1 MTEVI
6 GVALYAEVLGPWD
19 SDCAGGSL
27 GDSYQRTLDWPIYS
41 HYRRTKHLSSVDY
54 FLVWFYFYLYISI
67 IHSYERRQDLVCQF
81 LSFISKL
88 NDSIQQSTV

>member
-41 HYRRTKHLSSVDY
+41 HYRRTKHLSYRLFPRTVL
-54 FLVWFYFYLYISI
+54 FLYIY
-67 IHSYERRQDLVCQF
+67 HP
-81 LSFISKL
+81 
-88 NDSIQQSTV
+88 